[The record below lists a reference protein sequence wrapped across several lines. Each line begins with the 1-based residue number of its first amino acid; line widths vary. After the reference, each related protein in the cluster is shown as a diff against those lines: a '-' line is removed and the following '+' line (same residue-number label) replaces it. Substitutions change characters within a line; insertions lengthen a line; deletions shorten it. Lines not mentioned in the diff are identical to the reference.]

1 MTINYRMHTWML
13 LLAATFSTSLFAAPS
28 ENPMFAKTNEPID
41 FASLTAAHITEYADA
56 VLEQV
61 NAQAEAIREENKP
74 DFDNIIIP
82 LDRIYRELSVASSHC
97 WLMYWVSPDADTRD
111 AGLEAYKQLDSWNVS
126 LYSDKAIYNQVVAVS
141 ISTELTGVSHKLV
154 ADLLTDM
161 RHTGVNLKPQE
172 LARFIELTDE
182 INDLT
187 TQYSTNMNSDGSV
200 LTLDEGGAA
209 GLPEIFKERYA
220 TEEGGYEIPI
230 ISANRSPI
238 LNNAER
244 EETRRA
250 FSVLYANRAQDKNL
264 ALLDELVSKRHEKGT
279 LMGHSTYADYHLES
293 NMANTPDIVWNF
305 LEDLTTRSAEKAEK
319 DLDRLT
325 NYRNANFNVAANT
338 ALNPWDVSFYRN
350 SILKTEYGVDHEKIR
365 EYLPLAGALT
375 GMMDFYQELLDLEF
389 RVVESPSVWHEE
401 VEMYEVYM
409 DGKLTGRFYLDMFPR
424 PNKES
429 WFYGVPLIPGN
440 ARYEEYEIPVAMLLG
455 NFTRPTEDLP
465 SLISHGELDTLFH
478 EFGHI
483 MSSMSFNGPFAMQ
496 NGSRADFGEAMSQIF
511 ENWTLDYDV
520 LKTFAI
526 HYETGEVLPE
536 ETLQKMVEANT
547 ITSGLSAQRSIASAM
562 YDMTLYNR
570 YDPDKP
576 LDTDEIW
583 RSLRDKMAYS
593 YYVEGT
599 HPQAAWIHI
608 NTHPCYYYG
617 YLWSEVYSQDMFTLF
632 KENGLRDTETGVRYR
647 NLILANGTQRPIEEA
662 VEEFLGRE
670 SNNEAYI
677 ESLGLD

>member
-1 MTINYRMHTWML
+1 MEIIYRMNTWVL
-13 LLAATFSTSLFAAPS
+13 VLAATFSTSLFAAPS
-28 ENPMFAKTNEPID
+28 NNPMFAKTNEPID
-41 FASLTAAHITEYADA
+41 FASLTAVHVTEYADA
-56 VLEQV
+56 VLKKIES
-61 NAQAEAIREENKP
+61 QADTIRREDYPNFENVV
-74 DFDNIIIP
+74 IP
-82 LDRIYRELSVASSHC
+82 LDRIYRDLSVASSHT
-97 WLMYWVSPDADTRD
+97 WMLFWVSPDADTRD
-111 AGLEAYKQLDSWNVS
+111 AGLEAYKQLDSWKVS
-126 LYSDKAIYNQVVAVS
+126 LYSDKAIYDQIVAVS
-141 ISTELTGVSHKLV
+141 ESTNLTGVAHKVV
-154 ADLLTDM
+154 ADLLTEM
-161 RHTGVNLKPQE
+161 RHTGVNLDADE
-172 LARFIELTDE
+172 LAQFIALTDE
-182 INDLT
+182 INDLK
-187 TQYSTNMNSDGSV
+187 TQYSTNMNTDGSV
-200 LTLDEGGAA
+200 LTLDEDGIA
-209 GLPEIFKERYA
+209 GLPESFKERYA
-220 TEEGGYEIPI
+220 TEDGGYEIPV

-238 LNNAER
+238 LNNAES
-244 EETRRA
+244 EDTRRA
-250 FSVLYANRAQDKNL
+250 FSTLYSTRAQDKNL

-279 LMGHSTYADYHLES
+279 LMGHATYADYHLES
-293 NMANTPDIVWNF
+293 NMANTPELVWDF

-319 DLDRLT
+319 DLDRLK
-325 NYRNANFNVAANT
+325 NYRNENFDVDADA

-350 SILKTEYGVDHEKIR
+350 SILKSEYGVDQEKIR
-365 EYLPLAGALT
+365 EYLPLAGALK

-401 VEMYEVYM
+401 VEMYEVYR
-409 DGKLTGRFYLDMFPR
+409 DGELSGRFYLDLFPR

-429 WFYGVPLIPGN
+429 WFYAVPMTPGN
-440 ARYEEYEIPVAMLLG
+440 ARDEGYEIPVAMMLG

-465 SLISHGELDTLFH
+465 SLISHDELDTLFH

-483 MSSMSFNGPFAMQ
+483 MASMSFNGPYAMQ

-520 LKTFAI
+520 LKTFAM

-536 ETLQKMVEANT
+536 ETLQKMIDSKT
-547 ITSGLSAQRSIASAM
+547 ITSGLSAQSSIESAM

-570 YDPDKP
+570 YDPNEP

-583 RSLRDKMAYS
+583 RSLGNEMAFS
-593 YYVEGT
+593 YYIEGT
-599 HPQAAWIHI
+599 HRQASWIHI

-617 YLWSEVYSQDMFTLF
+617 YLWSEVYAQDMFTLF
-632 KENGLRDTETGVRYR
+632 KENGLRDTETGVLYK

>member
-1 MTINYRMHTWML
+1 MNNNYRMQTL
-13 LLAATFSTSLFAAPS
+13 ILVLAATFSTSLCAAPS
-28 ENPMFAKTNEPID
+28 ENPMFAKMNEPID
-41 FASLTAAHITEYADA
+41 FASLTAAHVTEYSDA

-61 NAQAEAIREENKP
+61 DAQAEAIRRVDEP
-74 DFDNIIIP
+74 SFDNIIIP
-82 LDRIYRELSVASSHC
+82 LDRIYRDLSVASNHT

-111 AGLEAYKQLDSWNVS
+111 AGLEAYKQLDSWSVS
-126 LYSDKAIYNQVVAVS
+126 LYSDKEIYNQIVAVAN
-141 ISTELTGVSHKLV
+141 STKLTGVSHKLV

-161 RHTGVNLKPQE
+161 QHTGVNLDPKE
-172 LARFIELTDE
+172 LEQFVALTDE
-182 INDLT
+182 INDLKT
-187 TQYSTNMNSDGSV
+187 EYSSNMNSDTSV
-200 LTLDEGGAA
+200 LTLDEDGIA
-209 GLPEIFKERYA
+209 GLPENFKGRYA
-220 TEEGGYEIPI
+220 TEDGGYAVPV
-230 ISANRSPI
+230 ISANRSPV
-238 LNNAER
+238 LNNAES

-264 ALLDELVSKRHEKGT
+264 SILDELVSKRHEKGT
-279 LMGHSTYADYHLES
+279 LMGHATYADYHLES
-293 NMANTPDIVWNF
+293 NMANTPHLVWDF
-305 LEDLTTRSAEKAEK
+305 LEDLTTRSAEKAQK
-319 DLDRLT
+319 DLNRLT
-325 NYRNANFNVAANT
+325 DYRNDNFDVAADT

-350 SILKTEYGVDHEKIR
+350 SILKTEYGVDQEKIR

-409 DGKLTGRFYLDMFPR
+409 NGKLTGRFYLDLFPR

-429 WFYGVPLIPGN
+429 WFYAVSMTPGN
-440 ARYEEYEIPVAMLLG
+440 ARDEGYEIPVSMMLG

-465 SLISHGELDTLFH
+465 ALISHRELDTLFH
-478 EFGHI
+478 EFGHV
-483 MSSMSFNGPFAMQ
+483 MSSMSFNGPYAMQ

-536 ETLQKMVEANT
+536 ETLRKMVEAKT
-547 ITSGLSAQRSIASAM
+547 ITSGLSAQSSIEKSM

-570 YDPDKP
+570 YDPNEP

-583 RSLRDKMAYS
+583 RSLGDEMAFS

-599 HPQAAWIHI
+599 HPQASWIHI

-617 YLWSEVYSQDMFTLF
+617 YLWSEVYAQDMYTVFE
-632 KENGLRDTETGVRYR
+632 ENGLRDTETGVRYR
-647 NLILANGTQRPIEEA
+647 DIILANGTQRPIEEA
-662 VEEFLGRE
+662 VEEFLGRA

-677 ESLGLD
+677 ESLGLE

>member
-1 MTINYRMHTWML
+1 MKINYRMNAWIL
-13 LLAATFSTSLFAAPS
+13 LLAATFSAPLFAATS
-28 ENPMFAKTNEPID
+28 ANPMFAKTNEPID
-41 FASLTAAHITEYADA
+41 FAALKAAHLTEYADA
-56 VLEQV
+56 VLKQID
-61 NAQAEAIREENKP
+61 AQAEAIRGENEP
-74 DFDNIIIP
+74 SFENIIIP
-82 LDRIYRELSVASSHC
+82 LDRMNRDLSVASSHS
-97 WLMYWVSPDADTRD
+97 WMLYWVSPDADTRE
-111 AGLEAYKQLDSWNVS
+111 AGLEAYKQLDSRNVS
-126 LYSDKAIYNQVVAVS
+126 LYSDKAIYDQIVAVS
-141 ISTELTGVSHKLV
+141 ESTNLAGVAHKLV
-154 ADLLTDM
+154 ADLLKDM
-161 RHTGVNLKPQE
+161 RHTGVNLEADE
-172 LARFIELTDE
+172 LARFIALTDE

-187 TQYSTNMNSDGSV
+187 TQYSTNMNTDGSV
-200 LTLDEGGAA
+200 LTLDEDGIA
-209 GLPEIFKERYA
+209 GLPESFKERYV
-220 TEEGGYEIPI
+220 TEDGGYEVPVIA
-230 ISANRSPI
+230 ANRSPI
-238 LNNAER
+238 LNNAES

-250 FSVLYANRAQDKNL
+250 FNTLYSNRAQDQNL
-264 ALLDELVSKRHEKGT
+264 AILDELVSKRHEKGT
-279 LMGHSTYADYHLES
+279 LMGHATYADYHLES
-293 NMANTPDIVWNF
+293 NMANTPDLVWDF
-305 LEDLTTRSAEKAEK
+305 LEDLTARSAEKAGK
-319 DLDRLT
+319 DLDRLK
-325 NYRNANFNVAANT
+325 NYRNENFDVAADA

-350 SILKTEYGVDHEKIR
+350 SILKSEYGVDHEKIR

-375 GMMDFYQELLDLEF
+375 GLMDFYQELLDLEF
-389 RVVESPSVWHEE
+389 RAVESPSVWHEE

-409 DGKLTGRFYLDMFPR
+409 NDELTGRFYLDLFPR

-440 ARYEEYEIPVAMLLG
+440 ARDEGYEIPVAMLLG
-455 NFTRPTEDLP
+455 NFTRPTEELP
-465 SLISHGELDTLFH
+465 SLISHGELNTLFH

-483 MSSMSFNGPFAMQ
+483 MANMSFKGPYALQ

-520 LKTFAI
+520 LKTFAN

-536 ETLQKMVEANT
+536 ETLQKMVAAKT

-576 LDTDEIW
+576 LDSDEIW
-583 RSLRDKMAYS
+583 RSLGDKMAYS

-617 YLWSEVYSQDMFTLF
+617 YLWSEVYAQDMFTLF
-632 KENGLRDTETGVRYR
+632 KENGLRDTETGVLYR
-647 NLILANGTQRPIEEA
+647 NLILANGNQRPIEEA

>member
-1 MTINYRMHTWML
+1 MFVI
-13 LLAATFSTSLFAAPS
+13 LAFALSMSANAAPS
-28 ENPMFAKTNEPID
+28 DNPMFAKINEPID
-41 FASLTAAHITEYADA
+41 FASLSAAHVTEYADA
-56 VLEQV
+56 ILKKVA
-61 NAQAEAIREENKP
+61 AQAEAIRKEDKP
-74 DFDNIIIP
+74 SFDNIIIP
-82 LDRIYRELSVASSHC
+82 LDRIYRELSVASNHS
-97 WLMYWVSPDADTRD
+97 WLMYWVSPDAETRD
-111 AGLEAYKQLDSWNVS
+111 AGLEAYKQLDSWSVS

-141 ISTELTGVSHKLV
+141 ESTMLTGVSHKLV
-154 ADLLTDM
+154 VDLLTDM
-161 RHTGVNLKPQE
+161 RHTGVNLIPE
-172 LARFIELTDE
+172 DLERFVALTDE

-187 TQYSTNMNSDGSV
+187 TQYSTNMNTDGSV
-200 LTLDEGGAA
+200 LTLDEDGIA
-209 GLPEIFKERYA
+209 GLPESFKGRYA
-220 TEEGGYEIPI
+220 TEDGAYEVPVIA
-230 ISANRSPI
+230 ANRSPI
-238 LNNAER
+238 LNNAES

-250 FSVLYANRAQDKNL
+250 FNTLYANRAQDKNL
-264 ALLDELVSKRHEKGT
+264 VILDELVKKRHEKGT
-279 LMGHSTYADYHLES
+279 LMGHATYADYHLES
-293 NMANTPDIVWNF
+293 NLANTPDLVWGF
-305 LEDLTTRSAEKAEK
+305 LEDLKTRSAEKAEK
-319 DLDRLT
+319 DLARLT
-325 NYRNANFNVAANT
+325 NYRNENYDVAADS
-338 ALNPWDVSFYRN
+338 AMNPWDIRFYRN
-350 SILKTEYGVDHEKIR
+350 SILKTEYGVDQEKIR

-401 VEMYEVYM
+401 VEMYEVYKN
-409 DGKLTGRFYLDMFPR
+409 GKLTGRFYLDMFPR

-440 ARYEEYEIPVAMLLG
+440 AQDEEYEIPVAMLLG

-465 SLISHGELDTLFH
+465 SLISHAELDTLFH

-483 MSSMSFNGPFAMQ
+483 MSSMSFNGPYAMQ

-536 ETLQKMVEANT
+536 ETLQKMVEAKT
-547 ITSGLSAQRSIASAM
+547 ITSGISAQGSIESAM

-570 YDPDKP
+570 YDPNKP
-576 LDTDEIW
+576 LDTDGIW
-583 RSLRDKMAYS
+583 RSLGSEMAFS

-647 NLILANGTQRPIEEA
+647 DLILANGKQRPIEEA